1 MDNNVRS
8 DKDFMQSA
16 AYRLIVFT
24 LSILILIYAKSVLL
38 PLAFGVVFALALITP
53 SRFLEK
59 KGVPRGL
66 AATICLI
73 IALILLSGVFVFIS
87 SQVLN
92 FEKDFPVLETKF
104 LGLISDLQLFI
115 QHRLHVSE
123 DVVKENL
130 SPLLNDAMA
139 MAPNIIGTLVGFFS
153 NSLFIAGF
161 TFIYTLMLLVYRD
174 NILRFF
180 NQSFEHLEGV
190 SKYKIASNTQFVIRN
205 YITGLLL
212 EVLFVACTLS
222 IGFLIVGAKYAIL
235 LAVISAILNLVP
247 YLGFICAAAISVII
261 SFATNSPHVALWVGI
276 ISIGVHLIDSNIF
289 LPAVVGNKVSINALA
304 TVLGVFIGSLIWG
317 IPGMFL
323 AVPIVAIVKVI
334 CDEIQGLHHWGILL
348 GGRQKPKRVRL
359 KKAMVPKNNLKK
371 D

>member
-1 MDNNVRS
+1 MNNNVE
-8 DKDFMQSA
+8 KDFMQSA

-24 LSILILIYAKSVLL
+24 LSIIILIYAKSVLL

-59 KGVPRGL
+59 KGIPRGL
-66 AATICLI
+66 AAMICLI
-73 IALILLSGVFVFIS
+73 IALILLSGIFVFIS
-87 SQVLN
+87 SQILN

-104 LGLISDLQLFI
+104 LGLINDLQQFI

-123 DVVKENL
+123 DVVRENL
-130 SPLLNDAMA
+130 APMLNDAMA
-139 MAPNIIGTLVGFFS
+139 MAPNIIGSLVGFFS

-161 TFIYTLMLLVYRD
+161 TFIYTLMILVYRD

-180 NQSFEHLEGV
+180 SESFGHLEGI
-190 SKYKIASNTQFVIRN
+190 SRYKIASNTQFVIRN

-212 EVLFVACTLS
+212 EVLFVASTLS
-222 IGFLIVGAKYAIL
+222 IGFLIVGTKYAIL
-235 LAVISAILNLVP
+235 LAVISAIMNLVP
-247 YLGFICAAAISVII
+247 YLGFISAAVISVII

-304 TVLGVFIGSLIWG
+304 TVVGVFIGNLIWG

-323 AVPIVAIVKVI
+323 AVPVVAIVKVI
-334 CDEIQGLHHWGILL
+334 CDEVQGLNHWGVLL
-348 GGRQKPKRVRL
+348 GGRQKIKRIRI
-359 KKAMVPKNNLKK
+359 KKAVIKSNAGQETE
-371 D
+371 

>member
-1 MDNNVRS
+1 MNNNVA
-8 DKDFMQSA
+8 KDFMQSA
-16 AYRLIVFT
+16 ANRLIVFT
-24 LSILILIYAKSVLL
+24 LSIVILIYAKSVLL

-59 KGVPRGL
+59 KGIPRGL
-66 AATICLI
+66 SATICLI
-73 IALILLSGVFVFIS
+73 IALVLLSGVFVFIS
-87 SQVLN
+87 SQILN
-92 FEKDFPVLETKF
+92 FEKDFPALETKF
-104 LGLISDLQLFI
+104 MGLINDLQLFI

-123 DVVKENL
+123 DVVRQNL
-130 SPLLNDAMA
+130 SPMLNDAMA
-139 MAPNIIGTLVGFFS
+139 MAPNVIGSLVGFFS

-161 TFIYTLMLLVYRD
+161 TFIYTLLILVYRD

-180 NQSFEHLEGV
+180 NDSFGHVEGI

-212 EVLFVACTLS
+212 EVLFVAFTLS

-235 LAVISAILNLVP
+235 LAVISAIMNLVP
-247 YLGFICAAAISVII
+247 YLGFISAAAISVII
-261 SFATNSPHVALWVGI
+261 SFATNSSHVALWVGI

-323 AVPIVAIVKVI
+323 AVPVVAIIKVV
-334 CDEIQGLHHWGILL
+334 CDEIQGLNHWGILL
-348 GGRQKPKRVRL
+348 GGRQKTKMIKIRKPALNR
-359 KKAMVPKNNLKK
+359 KNPANN
-371 D
+371 